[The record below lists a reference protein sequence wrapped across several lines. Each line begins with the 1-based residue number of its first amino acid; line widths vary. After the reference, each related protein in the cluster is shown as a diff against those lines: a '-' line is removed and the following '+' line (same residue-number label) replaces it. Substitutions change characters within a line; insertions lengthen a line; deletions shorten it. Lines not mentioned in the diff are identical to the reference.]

1 MKLISY
7 GAAGSEQPGV
17 LCEDGNILDLRLA
30 SGGVIHTI
38 RQLLER
44 GESCMQQ
51 VAAWIEEGPREN
63 WLRPARGTRLGPP
76 VTNPSKIVCLGLN
89 YHSHAEEQNARIPER
104 PLLFSKAVTS
114 LAGDGD
120 SIWFPIEEEHVD
132 YEAELALVIG
142 RPAFR
147 VNPADWEMYV
157 AGYTIVNDVSA
168 RDAQWADR
176 KWFRG
181 KSYDSFCPMGPT
193 IVTRDEI
200 PDPHDL
206 RLTATLNG
214 ELRQDG
220 HTSDLIFRIPDIL
233 AFASRNITFL
243 PGDVIATGTPCG
255 VGIFRDPPAC
265 MRPGDEISVHLEG
278 VGDLTNTVQERT
290 EELPSVYPAPQ
301 ESAR

>member
-7 GAAGSEQPGV
+7 GPAGEERPGV
-17 LCEDGNILDLRLA
+17 LLEGEKILDMHRA
-30 SGGVIHTI
+30 SGGEIGTI

-44 GESCMQQ
+44 GEDGMRR
-51 VAAWIEEGPREN
+51 VAGWIAGGPQDD
-63 WLRPARGTRLGPP
+63 WLLPAGGVRLGPP

-89 YHSHAEEQNARIPER
+89 YHSHAEEQNARLPER

-120 SIWFPIEEEHVD
+120 PIWYPVDEENVD
-132 YEAELALVIG
+132 YEAEMAFVIG

-147 VNPADWEMYV
+147 ADPKDWKSYV

-181 KSYDSFCPMGPT
+181 KSYDSFCPMGPC
-193 IVTRDEI
+193 IVTRDEML
-200 PDPHDL
+200 DPHDL

-220 HTSDLIFRIPDIL
+220 HTSDLIFGIPEIL
-233 AFASRNITFL
+233 AFASRNITLL

-265 MRPGDEISVHLEG
+265 MNPGNEIAVTLDK
-278 VGDLTNTVQERT
+278 VGTLTNMVQERT
-290 EELPSVYPAPQ
+290 EESPSVYPAAP
-301 ESAR
+301 A